1 MLAFGGDGLVV
12 VDRAHF
18 QELLDAPEDRLSFNL
33 SLVKGGSFDYAFH
46 SNIRNSYH
54 IELIR
59 NRLTQNLG
67 TKMSDIMD
75 ELNTAFAEEIEPFI
89 GEGIQPFRL
98 G

>member
-18 QELLDAPEDRLSFNL
+18 QEFLDAPEDRLSFNL
-33 SLVKGGSFDYAFH
+33 ALVKGGLFDYAFH

-59 NRLTQNLG
+59 NQLTQSLAA
-67 TKMSDIMD
+67 KMSDVLD
-75 ELNTAFAEEIEPFI
+75 ELNASFDEEIEPFI
-89 GEGIQPFRL
+89 GEGYSTF
-98 G
+98 